1 MCPAAATETMQ
12 LTDCSPSGCRLE
24 VKFEDEWGSV
34 CSRGFNEITGEQ
46 VCKMLGF
53 HRGGMVM
60 PNKGGGSNMVWLF
73 NVKCSGKEGD
83 IGDCKHAPWGAND
96 CSHGEDVGLCCW
108 GLDTGAKG
116 IRTGPSFFKRCPAA
130 ESPESEEDEEEE
142 EEDAM
147 EDNQEEAGDAKLK
160 PPKPAKNQMR
170 LVDCSRF
177 ACRLEIKHDDKWGTV
192 CEKGFSDGSAVAIC
206 KSLGFAEGGTGKTGC
221 AFQTKYGNCQDNKNG
236 EGPIWLSHLDCFGFE
251 RDLDGC
257 QHLPWGNAP
266 CFHNEDIG
274 VCCEGRQGK
283 VPTYKINKSGRVKWA
298 LTSAKGLQ
306 APASGGPPLYTPWGM
321 GRFHPLNGYHFDHGK
336 GIALDQGKNANPF
349 AYTIYLHVRFNRVDG
364 CVPANLSCA
373 VCLCLRIALYS
384 WRASL
389 PALGGLLSSTSSIV
403 VSMRLRAVAVSVG
416 HGPLCLSCSRFGDW
430 LRQVEEAD
438 FVARLGLQRALRQLL
453 PADLARLR
461 YRVHRAHL
469 HQALVPYHPLARP
482 QRCCQALPQRLPL
495 RRRQA

>member
-389 PALGGLLSSTSSIV
+389 PALG
-403 VSMRLRAVAVSVG
+403 A
-416 HGPLCLSCSRFGDW
+416 
-430 LRQVEEAD
+430 
-438 FVARLGLQRALRQLL
+438 ALI
-453 PADLARLR
+453 
-461 YRVHRAHL
+461 Y
-469 HQALVPYHPLARP
+469 
-482 QRCCQALPQRLPL
+482 
-495 RRRQA
+495 